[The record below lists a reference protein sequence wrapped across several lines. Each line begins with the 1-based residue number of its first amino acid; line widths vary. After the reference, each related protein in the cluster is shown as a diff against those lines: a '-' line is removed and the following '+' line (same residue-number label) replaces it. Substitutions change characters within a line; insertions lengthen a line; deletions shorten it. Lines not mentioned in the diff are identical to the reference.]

1 MSTVLVVAPHPDDE
15 TIGCGGTLLRH
26 VAAGDEVHWLIVTA
40 FTEADGI
47 PETAIAARKDE
58 IARAGEAYGF
68 RQIHALD
75 LPETRIDAMPMVE
88 LVRQVGAVV
97 RSVAPA
103 ILYLPYRGDAHSDH
117 RVVFDAAAACT
128 KWFRFPSVRQVLAYE
143 TLSETDFSLNP
154 DRNGFQPNVFCDIS
168 AELEQKME
176 IMNIYA
182 SEMGEPPFPRS
193 ALAIRSLAVV
203 RGASCGCA
211 AAEAFMLLREIR

>member
-47 PETAIAARKDE
+47 PLPAIVARRDE
-58 IARAGEAYGF
+58 IVLAGRAYGF
-68 RQIHALD
+68 RRTHALD
-75 LPETRIDAMPMVE
+75 LPETRIDAMPLVE
-88 LVRQVGAVV
+88 LVRQIGEVV
-97 RSVAPA
+97 RCVAPE

-143 TLSETDFSLNP
+143 TLSETDFGLNP
-154 DRNGFQPNVFCDIS
+154 DRNGFRPNVFYDIS
-168 AELEQKME
+168 AQLEKKMA
-176 IMNIYA
+176 IMDLYA
-182 SEMGEPPFPRS
+182 SEMAPPPFPRS
-193 ALAIRSLAVV
+193 ASAIRSLAIV